1 MKIVNKKKIIITVA
15 IVLVLVLS
23 VVGFYVY
30 ADKAT
35 EYKSTK
41 PERNP
46 QNGWGQLYGF
56 RAKIASV
63 EYDKESNTAHVKVEI
78 IKNYNNHLGDYPTD
92 TVFMEEPYAEYFS
105 NDGGEYEE
113 YLIFTRKFVEDD
125 GSYPLQ
131 IVIGIDGE
139 NIFVINEGNIAL
151 EANYGKGEFYKKLS
165 DFEKDYYPAVEN
177 RKLMDEWYGEYEKEI
192 ELEYRLLEI
201 KYKLT
206 FVWMILGGVALV
218 CLFGMVF
225 LKINNRKRK
234 DKKDK

>member
-35 EYKSTK
+35 EYNSTK
-41 PERNP
+41 PEIDP
-46 QNGWGQLYGF
+46 QYGWGRLYGF
-56 RAKIASV
+56 RAKIRFV
-63 EYDKESNTAHVKVEI
+63 EYGEELHAAKVYVEI
-78 IKNYNNHLGDYPTD
+78 VKNYNEYLGDYPVD
-92 TVFMEEPYAEYFS
+92 AVFMKAPYAEYFLS
-105 NDGGEYEE
+105 GGEYDE
-113 YLIFTRKFVEDD
+113 YLIFTTKFVGDD
-125 GSYPLQ
+125 GIYPLQ
-131 IVIGIDGE
+131 IAIGIDGE
-139 NIFVINEGNIAL
+139 DIFVINEGNIAL
-151 EANYGKGEFYKKLS
+151 EAIYGKGEFYKKLS
-165 DFEKDYYPAVEN
+165 DFENDYYPAVEN
-177 RKLMDEWYGEYEKEI
+177 RKALDEWYDEYEKEI
-192 ELEYRLLEI
+192 ELEYTLLEI